1 MMNNELPSKLLESAV
16 SEFAR
21 LPGVGRK
28 TALRLVLH
36 MLRQPEADVNRFGN
50 SIIELRSKV
59 NFCKVCRNIS
69 DNEVCDICN
78 DRNRDNSLIMVVE
91 DIRDVIAVESTMQFK
106 GLYHVLGG
114 ILSPLDGIGPTQL
127 NIEDL
132 SERAIL
138 EDTAEIILALST
150 TMEGDTTSYYLYK
163 KLESTGINV
172 SSIARG
178 VSIGGELEYADELT
192 LGRSIVNRTPYSEN
206 KHH

>member
-1 MMNNELPSKLLESAV
+1 MNNELPSKLLESAV